1 MLRLSFLLAIF
12 AAVMEQKE
20 ILREKYESFR
30 EWQVKP
36 HEVAPLVNDKHEC
49 ATCHTEYQGNY
60 CPRCGQKAI
69 VGRYSFKQ
77 AFLLFLDVWGLGN
90 RGMFR
95 TIRDLLLR
103 PGYMIR
109 DYLSGMQ
116 MAYFPPFKM
125 FFLVVALSVFVDSG
139 FNIKGLNTIKVSKET
154 VADITNGLD
163 DGWQGKKPGASM
175 ADSITAKVDSIAE
188 NTDSL
193 GSEGTINVNG
203 KKIPV
208 SEAVEN
214 FKFLR
219 QVVKTISDWIT
230 ANETIVK
237 FLWLLVLSWP
247 LYRFFRHNP
256 KIPDMRFSEFFV
268 SMVYITNMKTI
279 IDIIGGFFMPD
290 NSTISMMA
298 FVLCIVPLKQLTGY
312 SYKRTLW
319 KVIGGMSLLVIMALI
334 LAIIVAAFGYLAY
347 IMMDW
352 K

>member
-1 MLRLSFLLAIF
+1 MNLKQRYQQF
-12 AAVMEQKE
+12 K
-20 ILREKYESFR
+20 
-30 EWQVKP
+30 EWQQQP
-36 HEVAPLVNDKHEC
+36 YQVAPLSQEEHTC
-49 ATCHTEYQGNY
+49 ATCGTTYQGNY
-60 CPRCGQKAI
+60 CPRCGQSYRI
-69 VGRYSFKQ
+69 GRYSLKS
-77 AFLLFLDVWGLGN
+77 AMLLLLDVWGLGN

-95 TIRDLLLR
+95 SIRDLLLR

-139 FNIKGLNTIKVSKET
+139 FNIKNLNTIKVGKET
-154 VADITNGLD
+154 AANNIKKGLD
-163 DGWQGKKPGASM
+163 DDFKGKELGASM
-175 ADSITAKVDSIAE
+175 ADSIAAIKDSIAE
-188 NTDSL
+188 KTDTL
-193 GSEGTINVNG
+193 NNDAVMKINGVD
-203 KKIPV
+203 V
-208 SEAVEN
+208 SAEN
-214 FKFLR
+214 VSNIL
-219 QVVKTISDWIT
+219 KTTDHLVDKLADWI
-230 ANETIVK
+230 ADNETIFQ
-237 FLWLLVLSWP
+237 FLWLMVLSWP

-268 SMVYITNMKTI
+268 SIVYITNMKTI